1 MEENADA
8 PYRSRVRQRQ
18 HRPSAANGATG
29 QGIRSSSGQIRQS
42 SSGILEECASIRTS
56 QRFGDAFWEE
66 TPVKKFLASVAIAM
80 SVAVPHA
87 FAEGVV
93 DTSKVNKELI
103 TTANDKKYTIATVV
117 KVDGIAWFDRMR
129 DGVDQFKADTGNDV
143 WMVGPSQADAAAQVQ
158 IVENLIAQGV
168 DAIAIVPFSVE
179 AVEPVLKKA
188 RERGIV
194 VISHEAS
201 NIQNVDYD
209 IEAFDNKAY
218 GANLMKELGK
228 SMGGKGKYV
237 ATVGSLTSKSQMEW
251 IDGAVEYQKA
261 NFPEMS
267 EATGRLET
275 YDDANT
281 DYNKLKE
288 AMTAYPDIKGI
299 LGAPMPTSAGAGR
312 LIAEGGLKGKVFF
325 AGTGLVSVAGE
336 YLKNDDIQYIQFWDP
351 AVAGYAMNMLAV
363 AALEKKNDQ
372 IKAGLNLG
380 LPGYESLLAPDAAKP
395 NLLYGAGWV
404 GVTKENMDKYDF

>member
-1 MEENADA
+1 MAIA
-8 PYRSRVRQRQ
+8 
-18 HRPSAANGATG
+18 
-29 QGIRSSSGQIRQS
+29 
-42 SSGILEECASIRTS
+42 
-56 QRFGDAFWEE
+56 
-66 TPVKKFLASVAIAM
+66 ASVTM

-93 DTSKVNKELI
+93 DTSKINKDLI

-129 DGVDQFKADTGNDV
+129 DGVEQFKADTGNDV

-251 IDGAVEYQKA
+251 VDGAVEYQKA

-267 EATGRLET
+267 QATERLET

-288 AMTAYPDIKGI
+288 AMTAYPDI
-299 LGAPMPTSAGAGR
+299 TGR
-312 LIAEGGLKGKVFF
+312 LIAEGGLKGKVSF

-336 YLKNDDIQYIQFWDP
+336 YIKNDDVQYIQFWDP

-363 AALEKKNDQ
+363 AALEKKNEQ

-380 LPGYESLLAPDAAKP
+380 LPGYESLIAPDASKP

-404 GVTKENMDKYDF
+404 GVTKENMDQYDF

>member
-1 MEENADA
+1 MRSGYRRKGSTIVGCCDWNRSGTVQFQREELSVNKIFATIA
-8 PYRSRVRQRQ
+8 LAATL
-18 HRPSAANGATG
+18 SASAVFA
-29 QGIRSSSGQIRQS
+29 QS
-42 SSGILEECASIRTS
+42 A
-56 QRFGDAFWEE
+56 
-66 TPVKKFLASVAIAM
+66 
-80 SVAVPHA
+80 
-87 FAEGVV
+87 V

-103 TTANDKKYTIATVV
+103 TAASGKKYTIATVV

-129 DGVDQFKADTGNDV
+129 DGVEQFKGDTGNDV

-188 RERGIV
+188 RDRGIV

-201 NIQNVDYD
+201 NIQNVDFD

-267 EATGRLET
+267 QATERLET

-281 DYNKLKE
+281 DYTKLKE
-288 AMTAYPDIKGI
+288 AMTAYPDITGI

-312 LIAEGGLKGKVFF
+312 LIAEGGLSGKVFF
-325 AGTGLVSVAGE
+325 SGTGLVSVAGE
-336 YLKNDDIQYIQFWDP
+336 YIKNDNIQYIQFWDP

-363 AALEKKNDQ
+363 AVLEKKNEQ
-372 IKAGLNLG
+372 IKAGLNMG
-380 LPGYESLLAPDAAKP
+380 LPGYESLLVPDASKP
-395 NLLYGAGWV
+395 HLLYGAGWV